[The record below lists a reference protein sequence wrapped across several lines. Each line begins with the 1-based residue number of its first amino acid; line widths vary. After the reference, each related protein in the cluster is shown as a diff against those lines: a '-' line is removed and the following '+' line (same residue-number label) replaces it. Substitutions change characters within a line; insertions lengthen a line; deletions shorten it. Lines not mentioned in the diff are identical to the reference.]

1 MSIRINQSPS
11 AKAPSV
17 ALFCALAFCILSVA
31 KPAHGDTKP
40 VSAMPIPNA
49 NATTLTGNRPQFPGS
64 PPPPPPAAPAPV
76 TEASGFPGTKS
87 ASAPPPKAPDAPRP
101 QVEKVFFTGADMQ
114 GEKPLLSAIWVR
126 AAPIDKDKPLKPTV
140 IALHTCGGLYSVI
153 QKDKNLITPRTAAL
167 ARELRNAGYN
177 LLLPDSLTP
186 RGKVSVCTES
196 LQQRDASTAQ
206 QARDVQAAL
215 RWLARQDDVDPDRIA
230 LLGWANGGSAVMKAL
245 AAKQPRGGLQIKGGI
260 AFYPSCAQIDSRVA
274 YKPSAPVLILM
285 GDEDD
290 WAPVTACNALV
301 AKADPSMVKLNVY
314 PNSYHEFDAP
324 GMPIHVRMDVPNP
337 LHPGQGV
344 TAGTNTETKAQ
355 AHDDMF
361 TFLDAIM
368 K

>member
-1 MSIRINQSPS
+1 
-11 AKAPSV
+11 
-17 ALFCALAFCILSVA
+17 
-31 KPAHGDTKP
+31 
-40 VSAMPIPNA
+40 MPIPNA

-64 PPPPPPAAPAPV
+64 PPPAPFPGDPAPAA
-76 TEASGFPGTKS
+76 SSLPGAS
-87 ASAPPPKAPDAPRP
+87 ASAPPPKAPAAPRP
-101 QVEKVFFTGADMQ
+101 QVEKVLFSSPDMQ
-114 GEKPLLSAIWVR
+114 GAKPALTAIWVR

-153 QKDKNLITPRTAAL
+153 QKDKNLITPRTAAM

-206 QARDVQAAL
+206 QANDVQAAL
-215 RWLARQDDVDPDRIA
+215 RWLARQDDVDPNRIA
-230 LLGWANGGSAVMKAL
+230 LLGWANGGSAVMKVL
-245 AAKQPRGGLQIKGGI
+245 AAKPAARGGLQIKGGI
-260 AFYPSCAQIDSRVA
+260 AFYPSCAQIDSRVV
-274 YKPSAPVLILM
+274 YKPSAPLLILT

-290 WAPVTACNALV
+290 WAPASACNALV
-301 AKADPSMVKLNVY
+301 TKADPSLVKMNIY
-314 PNSYHEFDAP
+314 PDSLHEFDAP

-344 TAGTNTETKAQ
+344 TAGSNTATKAQ

-361 TFLDAIM
+361 TFLNAIM